1 MIRAETPGAPARDGT
16 PTRVIG
22 PEPLDELHRRTDA
35 RTTRSR
41 TIEEHHDFG
50 EHEAYAPAGVKAHV
64 VAWIV
69 GHVVE
74 ETARHLGHLDLIREA
89 LDGSRGY

>member
-1 MIRAETPGAPARDGT
+1 M
-16 PTRVIG
+16 
-22 PEPLDELHRRTDA
+22 
-35 RTTRSR
+35 
-41 TIEEHHDFG
+41 
-50 EHEAYAPAGVKAHV
+50 
-64 VAWIV
+64 AWIV